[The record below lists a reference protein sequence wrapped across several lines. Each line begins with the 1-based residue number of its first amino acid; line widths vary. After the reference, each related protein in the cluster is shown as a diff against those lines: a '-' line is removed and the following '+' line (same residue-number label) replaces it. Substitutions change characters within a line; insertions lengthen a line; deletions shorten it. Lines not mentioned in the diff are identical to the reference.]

1 MSRSPVVFDCM
12 VFVQAIASRGPAYRC
27 YQRVAQ
33 GDKAL
38 LVSPEILLEIRAVLD
53 RPELQRKLPGVTPER
68 VDALMHHL
76 AELAIVVNPVPILLP
91 FPPDPKDEPYVN
103 LAIEGKAASLVTRDK
118 ALLKLS
124 NPANTL
130 FGALTKLHPSLQI
143 LVPEDFL
150 APLETLASTSKI
162 S

>member
-1 MSRSPVVFDCM
+1 
-12 VFVQAIASRGPAYRC
+12 
-27 YQRVAQ
+27 
-33 GDKAL
+33 
-38 LVSPEILLEIRAVLD
+38 
-53 RPELQRKLPGVTPER
+53 
-68 VDALMHHL
+68 MHHL
-76 AELAIVVNPVPILLP
+76 AELAIVVNPVPILFP